1 MNSSP
6 FSSLNLPC
14 HASKCCAPCDC
25 SDAEIAVRHY
35 ASPKQAHPAMSTAQR
50 DWCIGEIQ
58 RFMPEQ
64 MPTTLAALAD
74 DELARMVL
82 KSWRYSVRF

>member
-1 MNSSP
+1 MT
-6 FSSLNLPC
+6 
-14 HASKCCAPCDC
+14 D
-25 SDAEIAVRHY
+25 
-35 ASPKQAHPAMSTAQR
+35 AQR

-64 MPTTLAALAD
+64 EQTTLAALAD
-74 DELARMVL
+74 DELARMVI